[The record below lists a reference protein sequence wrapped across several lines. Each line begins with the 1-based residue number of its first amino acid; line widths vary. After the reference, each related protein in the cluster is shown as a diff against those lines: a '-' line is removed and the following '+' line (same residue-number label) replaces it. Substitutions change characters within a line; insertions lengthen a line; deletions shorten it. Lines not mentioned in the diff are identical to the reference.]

1 MLFRSRVGESYVQER
16 WWHRPVLS
24 TLARDPERSILCV
37 SGEVGAP
44 DYETYTCNRY
54 LQTLGTE
61 SELSGTFRYLA
72 WYRSENVGAAAD
84 LLDGAERSVVT
95 VVAPGPLSES
105 WQAFFRD
112 RVRLE
117 LDVVRG

>member
-1 MLFRSRVGESYVQER
+1 
-16 WWHRPVLS
+16 VLS
-24 TLARDPERSILCV
+24 TLARDPERSIVCV

-61 SELSGTFRYLA
+61 SELSRTFRYLA

-84 LLDGAERSVVT
+84 LLDGAGRSVVT

-105 WQAFFRD
+105 WRAFFRD